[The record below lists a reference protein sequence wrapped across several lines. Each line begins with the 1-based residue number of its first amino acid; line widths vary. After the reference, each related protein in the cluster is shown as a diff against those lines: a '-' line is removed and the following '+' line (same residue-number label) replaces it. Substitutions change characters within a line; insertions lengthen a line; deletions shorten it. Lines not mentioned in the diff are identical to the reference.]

1 MPGNEP
7 TLPPLPIIEQFPR
20 EVNKDGGGV
29 ALLVQP
35 TVEGSRRGFMA
46 RWQPLLLPPTLLL
59 ENPFLAPGQPE
70 NLGDTQEL
78 KARSNLKIISKRIYH
93 SICIF

>member
-70 NLGDTQEL
+70 N
-78 KARSNLKIISKRIYH
+78 
-93 SICIF
+93 